1 MICHKKTGLEHVGTL
16 TEFLVE
22 PFAPLGITL
31 KISKKVMPKHH
42 QCHVVCWPM
51 TKKERKKKN
60 SFIMKKCRDAFQNE
74 EKCLEQAVHGN
85 CKWCEGLCGP
95 SEV

>member
-1 MICHKKTGLEHVGTL
+1 MRNFVGMFLLYICTVLALRPENNLEDL
-16 TEFLVE
+16 QESDAK
-22 PFAPLGITL
+22 APPVPRCMLADD
-31 KISKKVMPKHH
+31 K
-42 QCHVVCWPM
+42 
-51 TKKERKKKN
+51 KKERKKKN

>member
-1 MICHKKTGLEHVGTL
+1 MLEPSL
-16 TEFLVE
+16 SFLLNPLLPRNNLE
-22 PFAPLGITL
+22 DLQESDAKAPPVPRCMLADD
-31 KISKKVMPKHH
+31 K
-42 QCHVVCWPM
+42 
-51 TKKERKKKN
+51 KKERKKKN